1 MFRHWDV
8 VDGMSDNQIR
18 YFTMAPDGRMVIR
31 TASILN
37 IYNGA
42 TFEHFYHDRRKIYKW
57 DFNRNQIFKDYH
69 DAYGRI
75 WMKSPG
81 YLLLFDLNT
90 NQFIYDIDSELRRMG
105 VSGKLKNLFI
115 DESKNYWFL
124 TEDNTFYFF
133 DISAGELQIIEKG
146 NSDFTYRHGIPYE
159 LAQYKNTYYIVYS
172 SGLIRRWA
180 KTLRDYTGQDTFL

>member
-1 MFRHWDV
+1 MKNTKRTSIITLVLLLSIFKVYSQYMFRHWDV

-133 DISAGELQIIEKG
+133 DISADNRKGEQ
-146 NSDFTYRHGIPYE
+146 
-159 LAQYKNTYYIVYS
+159 
-172 SGLIRRWA
+172 
-180 KTLRDYTGQDTFL
+180 

>member
-1 MFRHWDV
+1 
-8 VDGMSDNQIR
+8 
-18 YFTMAPDGRMVIR
+18 MAPDGRMVIR

-133 DISAGELQIIEKG
+133 DISAGELQIIERG
-146 NSDFTYRHGIPYE
+146 T
-159 LAQYKNTYYIVYS
+159 V
-172 SGLIRRWA
+172 
-180 KTLRDYTGQDTFL
+180 TLHIGTVFRTS

>member
-1 MFRHWDV
+1 
-8 VDGMSDNQIR
+8 
-18 YFTMAPDGRMVIR
+18 MAPDGRMVIR

-115 DESKNYWFL
+115 DF
-124 TEDNTFYFF
+124 
-133 DISAGELQIIEKG
+133 I
-146 NSDFTYRHGIPYE
+146 
-159 LAQYKNTYYIVYS
+159 
-172 SGLIRRWA
+172 GLCFILSEPVRMVSLLVA
-180 KTLRDYTGQDTFL
+180 TVFGVNAT